1 MTIDNLIYI
10 GRVPAG
16 HRRGICRF
24 PYDNLPSIGGWD
36 IYATLNIDWASGSGR
51 MNVRAIQK
59 NRPIWWDVV
68 NSSHTSRKPRFREIA
83 NSPQRRK
90 AFVSAPLWCAH
101 KQRILACG
109 EFAIP
114 RNGKMSR
121 RRAGAVRA
129 PYGRRRILVIFW
141 GIANSSQSGSKEITR
156 SYILAAAYRTS
167 ETSEASRSHR
177 KVIWRWQLGARTGIL
192 RRPLTAQC
200 WVMYL

>member
-1 MTIDNLIYI
+1 MPKL
-10 GRVPAG
+10 
-16 HRRGICRF
+16 
-24 PYDNLPSIGGWD
+24 
-36 IYATLNIDWASGSGR
+36 ATKVCMAR
-51 MNVRAIQK
+51 
-59 NRPIWWDVV
+59 
-68 NSSHTSRKPRFREIA
+68 TSRVFFFHFLFKSLSVLNFKWVFFLVELCC
-83 NSPQRRK
+83 S
-90 AFVSAPLWCAH
+90 H
-101 KQRILACG
+101 KRRILACG

>member
-1 MTIDNLIYI
+1 MGTYI
-10 GRVPAG
+10 APGFMEPPVSKQT
-16 HRRGICRF
+16 HR
-24 PYDNLPSIGGWD
+24 
-36 IYATLNIDWASGSGR
+36 NIHTTYMYRQA
-51 MNVRAIQK
+51 
-59 NRPIWWDVV
+59 DV
-68 NSSHTSRKPRFREIA
+68 NM
-83 NSPQRRK
+83 
-90 AFVSAPLWCAH
+90 LWCAH

-129 PYGRRRILVIFW
+129 PYGRRRILVIFR

-167 ETSEASRSHR
+167 ETSEASQSHR

>member
-1 MTIDNLIYI
+1 MILFLYEKCALHIIAYNLNQKPYRILCHLNFRI
-10 GRVPAG
+10 LWTRRSLFWTRRILNACVP
-16 HRRGICRF
+16 CK
-24 PYDNLPSIGGWD
+24 Y
-36 IYATLNIDWASGSGR
+36 
-51 MNVRAIQK
+51 
-59 NRPIWWDVV
+59 
-68 NSSHTSRKPRFREIA
+68 
-83 NSPQRRK
+83 
-90 AFVSAPLWCAH
+90 
-101 KQRILACG
+101 RILACD

-192 RRPLTAQC
+192 WRPLTAQC